1 MLGSG
6 KYRLIFN
13 IKLNKIKYITLVGA
27 PRAPKKEPNAGI
39 GEIISPI
46 ESATYPASHSL
57 SFFLFTSPN
66 FLYISTIKSFIIFIP
81 LLSFLTSSLALPFFK
96 KVLRAGELN
105 SGHRFFLLLNFR
117 IHLLHVLF
125 NYQHLYIKYI
135 SYLYLL

>member
-1 MLGSG
+1 MFVCLLGSG

-13 IKLNKIKYITLVGA
+13 IKLNKIKYITLVDA

-46 ESATYPASHSL
+46 ESATYPAFHSL

-81 LLSFLTSSLALPFFK
+81 LLSFLTSSLTL
-96 KVLRAGELN
+96 
-105 SGHRFFLLLNFR
+105 
-117 IHLLHVLF
+117 
-125 NYQHLYIKYI
+125 LYIFE
-135 SYLYLL
+135 

>member
-1 MLGSG
+1 MIHQKKKFCLFVCLLGSG

-81 LLSFLTSSLALPFFK
+81 LLSFLTSSLALLYFF
-96 KVLRAGELN
+96 E
-105 SGHRFFLLLNFR
+105 
-117 IHLLHVLF
+117 
-125 NYQHLYIKYI
+125 
-135 SYLYLL
+135 